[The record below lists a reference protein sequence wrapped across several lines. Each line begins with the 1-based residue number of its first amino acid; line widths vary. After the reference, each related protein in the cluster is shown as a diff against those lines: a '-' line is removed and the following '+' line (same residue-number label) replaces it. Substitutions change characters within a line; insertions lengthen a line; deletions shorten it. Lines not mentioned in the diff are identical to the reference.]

1 MIHYPWQKGHFV
13 SASKPAKL
21 IGGTTA
27 SVRAWRVVQAEAGG
41 SVANEQKVPRKY
53 WWVVA
58 VAVPVVVAL
67 IAIIPGLFKPS
78 GSGGGTSTTI
88 TGDYNTVNFD
98 YSTHNTFV
106 TNVNVIARE
115 YELQTGRPLSDDLR
129 RQIEAAVSAAM
140 QNNHAESIRLLEQVA
155 QAAPVPA
162 IYHNLG
168 VEYAKTQNVDASRQ
182 AFELSK
188 TKMAEVAAAAA
199 KNRPLSAS
207 ALKPPTVSGPGIRTE
222 SSAVPAMTIDALSA
236 PYESLDEIHVI
247 AHGTPVSGSYQVKYQ
262 PQPGTTV
269 VMEPGAYDV
278 LMKVSSSGAG
288 FILASNV
295 VVREGTLTHINPNP
309 LVGGIAVEP
318 VAKKGFPLIKT
329 LQFGDRSSGDKRLL
343 AQETDKLGV
352 TLPIAP
358 GTYDVIGTT
367 IYDQRV
373 EIANNLAVTA
383 GQITRLDTLS
393 QVASIIV
400 HAPNVK
406 GLDMKAV
413 YALKAGTNEIAAKVE
428 AWDVPMLVPGG
439 VPYDIALEQSAG
451 LTRIRSGL
459 TPGPGE
465 LVDVR

>member
-1 MIHYPWQKGHFV
+1 MGND
-13 SASKPAKL
+13 
-21 IGGTTA
+21 
-27 SVRAWRVVQAEAGG
+27 E
-41 SVANEQKVPRKY
+41 KVPRKY

-58 VAVPVVVAL
+58 VAVPIAAAL
-67 IAIIPGLFKPS
+67 ISIVPGLFKPS
-78 GSGGGTSTTI
+78 GSGGGTSTAI
-88 TGDYNTVNFD
+88 TGDNNTVNFD

-115 YELQTGRPLSDDLR
+115 YELQTGRPLGDDLR
-129 RQIEAAVSAAM
+129 RQIESAVNAAM
-140 QNNHAESIRLLEQVA
+140 QNNHTESIRLLEQVA

-168 VEYAKTQNVDASRQ
+168 IEYAKTQNVNASRQ

-188 TKMAEVAAAAA
+188 AKIADVEAAAAN
-199 KNRPLSAS
+199 NRPLSAT
-207 ALKPPTVSGPGIRTE
+207 ALTPPTVSGPGVRTE
-222 SSAVPAMTIDALSA
+222 SSAVPAMTIDSFSA
-236 PYESLDEIHVI
+236 PYEAPAEIQVI
-247 AHGTPVSGSYQVKYQ
+247 AHGTAVSGSYQVKYQ
-262 PQPGTTV
+262 PKPGTTV

-278 LMKVSSSGAG
+278 LMKVSSYGAG
-288 FILASNV
+288 FVLASNV

-309 LVGGIAVEP
+309 LVGGIGVEP
-318 VAKKGFPLIKT
+318 VSKKGFPLIKK
-329 LQFGDRSSGDKRLL
+329 LQFIDRSSGDQRLL

-367 IYDQRV
+367 IYGQQV
-373 EIANNLAVTA
+373 EIAANLAVKA
-383 GQITRLDTLS
+383 GQITKLDTLG
-393 QVASIIV
+393 QVAAIVV

-413 YALKAGTNEIAAKVE
+413 YALKAGTDQIAAKVE

-439 VPYDIALEQSAG
+439 VSYDIALEQSAG

-465 LVDVR
+465 LVDIR

>member
-1 MIHYPWQKGHFV
+1 
-13 SASKPAKL
+13 
-21 IGGTTA
+21 
-27 SVRAWRVVQAEAGG
+27 
-41 SVANEQKVPRKY
+41 VANDEKVPRKY

-58 VAVPVVVAL
+58 VAVPVAVAL
-67 IAIIPGLFKPS
+67 IPIVPGLLKPP
-78 GSGGGTSTTI
+78 GSGGGTSTAI
-88 TGDYNTVNFD
+88 TGDNNTVTFD

-106 TNVNVIARE
+106 SNVNVIARE
-115 YELQTGRPLSDDLR
+115 YELQTGRPLGDDLR
-129 RQIEAAVSAAM
+129 RQIESAVNAAM
-140 QNNHAESIRLLEQVA
+140 QNNHTESIRLLEQVA

-168 VEYAKTQNVDASRQ
+168 VEYAKTQNVNASRQ

-188 TKMAEVAAAAA
+188 EKIAEVAAAAA
-199 KNRPLSAS
+199 NNRPLSAT
-207 ALKPPTVSGPGIRTE
+207 ALKPPTVSGPGVRTE
-222 SSAVPAMTIDALSA
+222 SSAVPAMTIDGLSA
-236 PYESLDEIHVI
+236 PYEAPGEIQVI

-262 PQPGTTV
+262 PKPGTTV

-278 LMKVSSSGAG
+278 LMKVSSYGAG

-309 LVGGIAVEP
+309 LVGGIGVEP
-318 VAKKGFPLIKT
+318 VSKKGYPLIKN
-329 LQFGDRSSGDKRLL
+329 LQFIDRSSGDKRLL

-367 IYDQRV
+367 TYGQRV
-373 EIANNLAVTA
+373 EIVGNLAVKA
-383 GQITRLDTLS
+383 GQITRLDTLG
-393 QVASIIV
+393 QVAAIVV

-413 YALKAGTNEIAAKVE
+413 YALKAGTNQITAKVE

-439 VPYDIALEQSAG
+439 VSYDIALEQSAG
-451 LTRIRSGL
+451 LTRIRSGI
-459 TPGPGE
+459 TPGRGE
-465 LVDVR
+465 LMDIR

>member
-1 MIHYPWQKGHFV
+1 M
-13 SASKPAKL
+13 
-21 IGGTTA
+21 
-27 SVRAWRVVQAEAGG
+27 
-41 SVANEQKVPRKY
+41 ANDKKVPRKY

-58 VAVPVVVAL
+58 VAVPVAVAL
-67 IAIIPGLFKPS
+67 ISIVPSLFKPS
-78 GSGGGTSTTI
+78 RSGGGTSTAI
-88 TGDYNTVNFD
+88 TGDNNTVNFD
-98 YSTHNTFV
+98 YSTHNTFI
-106 TNVNVIARE
+106 TSVNLIARE

-129 RQIEAAVSAAM
+129 RQIESAVNAAM
-140 QNNHAESIRLLEQVA
+140 QNNHTESIRLLEQVA

-168 VEYAKTQNVDASRQ
+168 VEYAKTQNVNASRQ

-188 TKMAEVAAAAA
+188 AKMAEVAAAAA
-199 KNRPLSAS
+199 KNRPLPAT

-236 PYESLDEIHVI
+236 PYESLDEIQVI
-247 AHGTPVSGSYQVKYQ
+247 AHGTAVSGSYQVKYR

-318 VAKKGFPLIKT
+318 VSKKGFPLIKN
-329 LQFGDRSSGDKRLL
+329 LQFIDRSSGDKRLL
-343 AQETDKLGV
+343 AQQTDKLGV
-352 TLPIAP
+352 TLPLAP
-358 GTYDVIGTT
+358 GTYDVVGTT
-367 IYDQRV
+367 IYEQQV
-373 EIANNLAVTA
+373 EIAGNLDVKA
-383 GQITRLDTLS
+383 GQIIRLDTLG
-393 QVASIIV
+393 QVAAIVV

-413 YALKAGTNEIAAKVE
+413 YALKAGTNQIAAKVE

-459 TPGPGE
+459 TPGHGE
-465 LVDVR
+465 LMDIR

>member
-1 MIHYPWQKGHFV
+1 V
-13 SASKPAKL
+13 VAKD
-21 IGGTTA
+21 
-27 SVRAWRVVQAEAGG
+27 E
-41 SVANEQKVPRKY
+41 KVPRKY

-58 VAVPVVVAL
+58 VAVPVAVAL
-67 IAIIPGLFKPS
+67 ISIVPGLFKPS
-78 GSGGGTSTTI
+78 GSGGGTSTAI
-88 TGDYNTVNFD
+88 TGDNNTVNFD

-115 YELQTGRPLSDDLR
+115 YELQTGRPLGDDLR
-129 RQIEAAVSAAM
+129 RQIESAVNAAM
-140 QNNHAESIRLLEQVA
+140 QNNHTESIRLLEQVA

-188 TKMAEVAAAAA
+188 AKIADVAAAAA
-199 KNRPLSAS
+199 NNRPLSAS
-207 ALKPPTVSGPGIRTE
+207 ALKPPTVSGPGVRTE

-236 PYESLDEIHVI
+236 PYEAPDEIHVI
-247 AHGTPVSGSYQVKYQ
+247 AHGTPVSGSYQVKYR

-278 LMKVSSSGAG
+278 LMKVSSYGAG
-288 FILASNV
+288 FVLASNV
-295 VVREGTLTHINPNP
+295 VVREGALTHINPNP
-309 LVGGIAVEP
+309 LVGGIGVEP
-318 VAKKGFPLIKT
+318 VSKKGFPLIKN
-329 LQFGDRSSGDKRLL
+329 LQFIDHSSGDKRLL
-343 AQETDKLGV
+343 AQQTDKLGV

-367 IYDQRV
+367 IYGQQV
-373 EIANNLAVTA
+373 EIAGNLAVKA
-383 GQITRLDTLS
+383 GQITRLDTLG
-393 QVASIIV
+393 QVAAIVV

-413 YALKAGTNEIAAKVE
+413 YALKAGTNQIAAKVE
-428 AWDVPMLVPGG
+428 AWDVPMLVPGD
-439 VPYDIALEQSAG
+439 VSYDIALEQSAG

-459 TPGPGE
+459 TPGRGE
-465 LVDVR
+465 LVDIR